1 VTPDRLTPDRLHS
14 ERTLWPRSGA
24 HLALWMLLVVGAGI
38 VLGSLVGCVPQEAID
53 QAEVE
58 VSVHRGVLRHAS
70 TAPLTSAQWLE
81 VYQASAAA
89 WEAQHRALSGS
100 E

>member
-1 VTPDRLTPDRLHS
+1 VRAALYPNTTR
-14 ERTLWPRSGA
+14 
-24 HLALWMLLVVGAGI
+24 HLVGWIALWILVGFSVGA
-38 VLGSLVGCVPQEAID
+38 LAGCCPQEAID

-70 TAPLTSAQWLE
+70 TAPLSSTQWLAA
-81 VYQASAAA
+81 YQASARA